1 MLIIVMSLL
10 LTCSWLVN
18 TGFQTYN
25 RGVKV
30 ASDIFRLI
38 TSDSSWVISE
48 NGSFVSTS
56 EFSVGESGNYWI
68 YANNTIC
75 KMDGNDI
82 PKKMPFLSC
91 EFKYDDITVSMDDFL
106 EETRCGEIP
115 FPVLMAAFT
124 IYSKKL
130 LPWPTASFEAFLRN
144 GDQVNFKGDI
154 EKIPG

>member
-1 MLIIVMSLL
+1 MSLL

-18 TGFQTYN
+18 TGIQTYS
-25 RGVKV
+25 RGLKV

-48 NGSFVSTS
+48 NGSFVCTTD
-56 EFSVGESGNYWI
+56 FSVGESGNYWI
-68 YANNTIC
+68 YTNNTIC
-75 KMDGNDI
+75 RMDSNDI

-91 EFKYDDITVSMDDFL
+91 EFTYDDLTVSMDDFL
-106 EETRCGEIP
+106 EETKSVEIP

-130 LPWPTASFEAFLRN
+130 HPWLTASFEAFLRS
-144 GDQVNFKGDI
+144 GDQVNFKGDVV
-154 EKIPG
+154 KIPA